1 LPGIAAAAT
10 LTWEGHSLHEVVVTE
25 SDSDS
30 LAPLEKIVERAE
42 RAKEEA
48 LWIVDR
54 IREPLA
60 RGRALCEQARRILA
74 QSVHYP
80 P

>member
-1 LPGIAAAAT
+1 
-10 LTWEGHSLHEVVVTE
+10 
-25 SDSDS
+25 
-30 LAPLEKIVERAE
+30 LEEIVERAE

-54 IREPLA
+54 IKEPIA

-74 QSVHYP
+74 ERIPYP
-80 P
+80 PRGQRG